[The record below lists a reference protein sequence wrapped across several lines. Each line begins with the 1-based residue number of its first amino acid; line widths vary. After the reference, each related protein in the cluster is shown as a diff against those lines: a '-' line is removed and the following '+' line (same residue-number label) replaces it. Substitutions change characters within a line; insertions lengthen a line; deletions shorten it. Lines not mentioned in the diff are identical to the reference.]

1 VDYDAA
7 IIVHLPYVAK
17 AADVGGRRL
26 VYFEA
31 SRDGVV
37 DREGDIVAADALWG
51 SRKLFLEQG
60 NLDLNHWSWLGNPI
74 GTGARPEYVI
84 GLPLEVKRQ
93 GRSIFVKGEIFSNK
107 TPPPPGSSGDWANWF
122 WHSITQMDP
131 PQRWYPSV
139 FGQIKAAKR
148 VTVKGREVRRITQV
162 EWFSVGFA
170 QRAQHPELPPV
181 STEPIGPLAKA
192 VQLEPAEGER
202 AGVTVMD
209 LGTFAKAL
217 TVGVPVTDSAAK
229 EGVQALTPESLD
241 RNPRK
246 VVPAY
251 DRASRTVLRA
261 ILRRKLPP
269 RRAAIAQAFQKLG
282 CDPETARAYTERLLL
297 EATRMQPDGKR
308 R

>member
-1 VDYDAA
+1 MERTG
-7 IIVHLPYVAK
+7 IIVQLPHMAK
-17 AADVGGRRL
+17 ATDVDGRRI

-37 DREGDIVAADALWG
+37 DREGDIVAADALWA
-51 SRKLFLEQG
+51 SRKVFLEQG

-93 GRSIFVKGEIFSNK
+93 GRSIYVKGEIFSNR
-107 TPPPPGSSGDWANWF
+107 TPPPPGSAGDWANWF

-139 FGQIKAAKR
+139 FGSIKAVEHDTVRGKR
-148 VTVKGREVRRITQV
+148 VRRITAV

-181 STEPIGPLAKA
+181 STEPMGPLAKA
-192 VQLEPAEGER
+192 VQVRPDEGAR
-202 AGVTVMD
+202 AGVEVMD
-209 LGTFAKAL
+209 LSTFAKAL

-229 EGVQALTPESLD
+229 EGVQAMTPESLD
-241 RNPRK
+241 RRVK
-246 VVPAY
+246 KIVPY
-251 DRASRTVLRA
+251 EKLRGRVLRA
-261 ILRRKLPP
+261 ILRGRVAPK
-269 RRAAIAQAFQKLG
+269 RAVIAQAFQKLG
-282 CDPETARAYTERLLL
+282 CDPGTAREYTERLLL
-297 EATRMQPDGKR
+297 EAAAMHPDGKR